1 MNPPLFRT
9 TRRVE
14 FADTD
19 MAGIVHFANFF
30 RYMEAAEVEFLRSRG
45 LSVKLTWEGQA
56 IGFPRVSA
64 SCDFSAPALFEDVLD
79 IAVRLVRLGRKSVTY
94 GFEFTRSGEPIAR
107 GQVSSVCC
115 LIGTGRQLESI
126 EIPAGIRTLIQGNGT
141 QGLPDSGD

>member
-1 MNPPLFRT
+1 MTKAFRT

-45 LSVKLTWEGQA
+45 LSVKLVWDGQS

-64 SCDFSAPALFEDVLD
+64 SCDFLRPARFEDLLD
-79 IAVRLVRLGRKSVTY
+79 ITVRLSNLGRKSVTY
-94 GFEFTRSGEPIAR
+94 SFEFSKEGEVIAR
-107 GQVSSVCC
+107 GKVSSVCC
-115 LIGTGRQLESI
+115 LVQDSQDLQSI
-126 EIPAGIRTLIQGNGT
+126 EIPL
-141 QGLPDSGD
+141 GLRKRLERADS